1 MNIKG
6 ILSRKTARAVVLA
19 ALAPCAAFTAN
30 AAYDYYWFGTAGDGL
45 WTNAANWSSSSN
57 EYIAVTRYPN
67 SSNKDSGYRVH
78 IDTAIASDHH
88 VTIVVP
94 KLSSDAPAC
103 FALEIFDSTASG
115 VLSLVGEVNEDGR
128 TGFPL
133 GSNWKPT
140 WTETGH
146 PMSLELYNF
155 VLRNGT
161 LSVVENE
168 CAGCSVLVS
177 NCVGTST
184 DNSYYM
190 RLPGQHGGTMTIID
204 SEITTQRLNGTS
216 DSDVAGYVFAVTN
229 STIRIG
235 ADCYVGGPGT
245 VVDFF
250 NSTIAFGM
258 YAPVF
263 GAKGSQTADNHSN
276 MKITFKNSTIS
287 PNGRFFYFIST
298 GGTLL
303 FDNVVQASD
312 SDGFELVGFVRT
324 EVRNTSLR
332 FRGTTSNGYR
342 GISGD
347 LILDNSEWLSTNSS
361 QNIALNG
368 PLRVEFR
375 GRAPRFGGRQIAASA
390 GQPLTFDFLVPKGG
404 YAYPPVNRMDNPA
417 TGFNFPSGVVGGSIN
432 VLSASPAVRASG
444 TLLQPLIYV
453 KDVRSNQPVCA
464 LANLTL
470 TTLPN
475 EKSKFLVTKDYSWE
489 YEDVNSKAESDW
501 TEVATGYTQNF
512 VAGVAVK
519 LVGMPKSTMILLH

>member
-1 MNIKG
+1 MKR
-6 ILSRKTARAVVLA
+6 LSVI
-19 ALAPCAAFTAN
+19 ALVFAAFAAN

-45 WTNAANWSSSSN
+45 WTNAVNWSSTPDS
-57 EYIAVTRYPN
+57 YTAVANGYPR
-67 SSNKDSGYRVH
+67 SGSFNVH
-78 IDTAIASDHH
+78 IDTSVAADHH
-88 VTIVVP
+88 VTIHIP
-94 KLSSDAPAC
+94 KLASNPPQCAV
-103 FALEIFDSTASG
+103 LEIFDSTSSG
-115 VLSLVGEVNEDGR
+115 TLTFLGEANESGR
-128 TGFPL
+128 TAFPL
-133 GSNWKPT
+133 GNNVKPT

-146 PMSLELYNF
+146 PMRFEIMNF
-155 VLRNGT
+155 NLGNGT
-161 LSVVENE
+161 LSTVENE

-177 NCVGTST
+177 NCVGTATS
-184 DNSYYM
+184 NSYYM
-190 RLPGQHGGTMTIID
+190 HLPGQHGGTVVIID
-204 SEITTQRLNGTS
+204 SEIETQRLNGTS
-216 DSDVAGYVFAVTN
+216 VSDVAGYVFAVTN

-250 NSTIAFGM
+250 NSTLVFGG
-258 YAPVF
+258 YAPSF
-263 GAKGSQTADNHSN
+263 GAANLATTNEHPN
-276 MKITFKNSTIS
+276 MKISFRNSTIA
-287 PNGRFFYFIST
+287 PNEKFAYFFSA

-303 FDNVVQASD
+303 FDNVVQSGNCK
-312 SDGFELVGFVRT
+312 GFELGGIATT
-324 EVRNTSLR
+324 ELRNSS
-332 FRGTTSNGYR
+332 FHFCATTSNGYR

-432 VLSASPAVRASG
+432 VLPASPAVRASG

-453 KDVRSNQPVCA
+453 KDVKSNQPVCA

-489 YEDVNSKAESDW
+489 YEEVNDKAESDW
-501 TEVATGYTQNF
+501 TEVATGYNQNF

-519 LVGMPKSTMILLH
+519 IVGLKPGLSIFVR